1 MKKTIFVSALLVNIQ
16 QVHASAAIV
25 ASTAAT
31 TAAVAAANSAAIASQ
46 QANRAANA
54 SVSTPSIAIKASKQ
68 NLGFITCGTRSNEA
82 VGSLGCTVYGDSEQR
97 REIPWKTWPGY
108 VLGSKLPASYEVHAV
123 SFDHYNGV
131 ATVYFSY

>member
-1 MKKTIFVSALLVNIQ
+1 MKKMIFVAALLVNIQ

-25 ASTAAT
+25 ASTAVT

-68 NLGFITCGTRSNEA
+68 NLGFITCGTRSGEA
-82 VGSLGCTVYGDSEQR
+82 VGSLGCTVYGDSER

-108 VLGSKLPASYEVHAV
+108 VLGSKLPASYEVNAV

-131 ATVYFSY
+131 ATVYFTY

>member
-1 MKKTIFVSALLVNIQ
+1 MKKMIFVAALLVNIQ

-31 TAAVAAANSAAIASQ
+31 TAAVAAANSANIANQQSQ
-46 QANRAANA
+46 RAANA
-54 SVSTPSIAIKASKQ
+54 SASVHPIAIKASKK
-68 NLGFITCGTRSNEA
+68 NIGFITCGKRSDEA
-82 VGSLGCTVYGDSEQR
+82 VGSLGCTVYGDSES

-108 VLGSKLPASYEVHAV
+108 VLGSKLPASYEVNAV

-131 ATVYFSY
+131 ATVYFAY

>member
-1 MKKTIFVSALLVNIQ
+1 MKKMIFVAALLVNIQ

-31 TAAVAAANSAAIASQ
+31 TAAVAAANSANIANQ
-46 QANRAANA
+46 QTQRAANA
-54 SVSTPSIAIKASKQ
+54 SASVHSITIKSSKK

-82 VGSLGCTVYGDSEQR
+82 VGSLGCTVYGGSEN

-108 VLGSKLPASYEVHAV
+108 VLGSKLPASYEVNAV

-131 ATVYFSY
+131 ATVYFAY

>member
-1 MKKTIFVSALLVNIQ
+1 MKKMIFVAALLVNIQ

-68 NLGFITCGTRSNEA
+68 NLGFITCGTRYGEA
-82 VGSLGCTVYGDSEQR
+82 VGSLGCTVYGDSER

-108 VLGSKLPASYEVHAV
+108 VLGSKLPASYEVNAV

-131 ATVYFSY
+131 ATVYFTY

>member
-1 MKKTIFVSALLVNIQ
+1 MKKLIFVAAALVNIQ

-82 VGSLGCTVYGDSEQR
+82 VGSLGCTVYGDRER

-108 VLGSKLPASYEVHAV
+108 VLGSKLPVSYEVNAV

-131 ATVYFSY
+131 ATVYFTY